1 MNTTDT
7 LFPYEKFT
15 FRLEYKE
22 NKAPKVCYFECQE
35 HLDKY
40 LIRHNLKKKDVN
52 IDIKDLQKKKRGRKS
67 K

>member
-1 MNTTDT
+1 MNTTDS

-22 NKAPKVCYFECQE
+22 NKTPKICYFECQE

-40 LIRHNLKKKDVN
+40 LNRHNLKKKDVK
-52 IDIKDLQKKKRGRKS
+52 IDLKSPPKKKRTK